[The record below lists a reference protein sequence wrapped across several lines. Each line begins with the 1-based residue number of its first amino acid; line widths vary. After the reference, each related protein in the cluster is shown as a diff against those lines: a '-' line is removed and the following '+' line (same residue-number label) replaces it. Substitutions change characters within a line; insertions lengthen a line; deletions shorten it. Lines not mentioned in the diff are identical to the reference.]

1 MRGVEGDM
9 RVQVV
14 MRSLVLLHP
23 RQRLLVDALC
33 EHAIERVMRVSELR

>member
-1 MRGVEGDM
+1 MRGVDGDM

-23 RQRLLVDALC
+23 RQRLRVDAC